1 MSSDVVAVNG
11 NGKKLERPLG
21 MFQALRIVLSRS
33 FKVNRV
39 DHEGRPLLPRVKVG
53 WLTVPTK
60 TALAI
65 AVVNAVFGLILVF
78 LLLNSG
84 FGFDLSA
91 WYGKVFSNEAMR
103 NTLIFGWFS
112 SVVLVV
118 FAAYYAKIAYRTFCQ
133 PKSFASEEAIRS
145 YGVIMLVVVPI
156 ATIAIAL
163 WGIGAILGTVSGSEH
178 ELAEYHA
185 NQPWKIDVP
194 EWALKTVARL
204 PQDVIDTLKNRNA
217 LITEADRQT
226 VRELEKQ
233 SSVLYRMNF
242 PIEGNVLGVIDLT
255 GILVLMVPGM
265 LFAFWLPQS
274 GILDTFGIASEEEQ
288 KKALFEA
295 DEETLSRALAV
306 NLKGVQDIFD
316 EGLVRGRGDKHAWK
330 HIEKAVE
337 MKRKQRIRSE
347 SEHSNVAD
355 ATTQSSTE
363 GGV

>member
-11 NGKKLERPLG
+11 NGKKLEQPLG

-53 WLTVPTK
+53 WLTIPTK

-84 FGFDLSA
+84 FGFNLSA
-91 WYGKVFSNEAMR
+91 WYGKVFNNEAMR
-103 NTLIFGWFS
+103 NILIFGWFS
-112 SVVLVV
+112 SAVLVV

-185 NQPWKIDVP
+185 SQPWKIDVP

-204 PQDVIDTLKNRNA
+204 PQDVIDTLKNRKA

-274 GILDTFGIASEEEQ
+274 GILDTFTVASEDEA
-288 KKALFEA
+288 KHLAMEA
-295 DEETLSRALAV
+295 DEEGLFKSWKISAATQENILERLLVSGRKTRA
-306 NLKGVQDIFD
+306 
-316 EGLVRGRGDKHAWK
+316 GLK
-330 HIEKAVE
+330 HIRKGLDLLNDEDKLNVQEVVSTQEKA
-337 MKRKQRIRSE
+337 
-347 SEHSNVAD
+347 
-355 ATTQSSTE
+355 
-363 GGV
+363 